1 MPMTIK
7 PYYYFEITDLHLI
20 DMRFMRSQYNHGFA
34 FKGTGQDTLPGAG
47 ELCSDGSGHAEGVPF
62 QLIFGQQT
70 GEGIYLNTGVKIS
83 HLLGIAPEDFTERL
97 YYGMIEEIIPLS
109 GNIPADPVKCRR
121 KFINGEIKSYAAE
134 VLIRLPDGAKRWILD
149 TSVPHYDKETGRVI
163 GSQGFLYD
171 DDGRKR
177 ILDMVLEQRRQSDET
192 ERLKSAF
199 LHNISHE
206 IRTPLNAIIGFS
218 TLLEEYSG
226 DPGKRR
232 EFLDIISRSSDHLLA
247 IIDDI
252 VEISRIDAKSVKVN
266 TERIDLDLVLWKIY
280 EQFRQQASSQGLI
293 FNYTVFPDG
302 ISPEV
307 FTDRYKVMQV
317 LRNLLSNA
325 IKFTQ
330 EGRVDYGYSR
340 REGMIEFYVSDTGIG
355 ISDDQRHHIFSRFY
369 QGDNSERRSYDGTGL
384 GLSIAKAYVEML
396 GGEIWFDSRP
406 GEGSVFRFTIPEER
420 VG

>member
-1 MPMTIK
+1 
-7 PYYYFEITDLHLI
+7 
-20 DMRFMRSQYNHGFA
+20 MRFIRSQYNHGYPFSRV
-34 FKGTGQDTLPGAG
+34 GQGTLPDAG

-83 HLLGIAPEDFTERL
+83 HLLGIAPEDFTESL
-97 YYGMIEEIIPLS
+97 YYSIIEEIIPLH
-109 GNIPADPVKCRR
+109 GNIPADPALCRR

-134 VLIRLPDGAKRWILD
+134 VLIRLPDGAKKWILD
-149 TSVPHYDKETGRVI
+149 TSVPLYDNDTGRVI

-171 DDGRKR
+171 DNGRKR

-192 ERLKSAF
+192 ERLKAAF

-218 TLLEEYSG
+218 TLLEEYAG
-226 DPGKRR
+226 DPLKQR

-252 VEISRIDAKSVKVN
+252 VEVSRIDAKSVKISR
-266 TERIDLDLVLWKIY
+266 ERVDLDLILWKTY
-280 EQFRQQASSQGLI
+280 EQFRHLASSRGLA
-293 FNYTVFPDG
+293 FNYTIFQGDA
-302 ISPEV
+302 SPEV

-317 LRNLLSNA
+317 LRNLVSNA
-325 IKFTQ
+325 IKFTHK
-330 EGRVDYGYSR
+330 GRVEYGYSLKD
-340 REGMIEFYVSDTGIG
+340 GMIEFYVSDTGIG
-355 ISDDQRHHIFSRFY
+355 IYDDQRPHIFSRFY
-369 QGDNSERRSYDGTGL
+369 QGDSSERRSYDGTGL
-384 GLSIAKAYVEML
+384 GLSISKAYVELL

-406 GEGSVFRFTIPEER
+406 GEGSVFTFTIPEER

>member
-1 MPMTIK
+1 
-7 PYYYFEITDLHLI
+7 
-20 DMRFMRSQYNHGFA
+20 MRFIRSQYNHGYPFSRV
-34 FKGTGQDTLPGAG
+34 GQGTLPDAG
-47 ELCSDGSGHAEGVPF
+47 ELCSDGSGHAESVPF

-83 HLLGIAPEDFTERL
+83 HLLGIAPEDFTESL
-97 YYGMIEEIIPLS
+97 YYSIIEEIIPLH
-109 GNIPADPVKCRR
+109 GNIPADPALCRS

-134 VLIRLPDGAKRWILD
+134 VLIRLPDGAKKWILD
-149 TSVPHYDKETGRVI
+149 TSVPLYDNDTGRVI

-171 DDGRKR
+171 DNGRKR

-192 ERLKSAF
+192 ERLKAAF

-226 DPGKRR
+226 DPMKQR

-252 VEISRIDAKSVKVN
+252 VEVSRIDARSVKVSR
-266 TERIDLDLVLWKIY
+266 ERVDLDLVLWKIY
-280 EQFRQQASSQGLI
+280 EQFRRMAASRGLA
-293 FNYTVFPDG
+293 FNYTIFPG
-302 ISPEV
+302 GHSPEV
-307 FTDRYKVMQV
+307 LTDRYKVMQV
-317 LRNLLSNA
+317 LRNLVSNA
-325 IKFTQ
+325 IKFTH
-330 EGRVDYGYSR
+330 EGRVEYGYSR
-340 REGMIEFYVSDTGIG
+340 KDGNIEFYVSDTGIG
-355 ISDDQRHHIFSRFY
+355 ITDDQQPHIFSRFY
-369 QGDNSERRSYDGTGL
+369 QGDSSERRSYDGTGL
-384 GLSIAKAYVEML
+384 GLSISKAYVELL